1 MARAPLTDDV
11 LAEMMPGLTSTTLVS
26 LRRADVVRGGSPE
39 AVRLARAPAPAP
51 APQSRAAQHRSAEP
65 ATHADADWFDD
76 RVLAASEDVPTVRLE
91 RTKRNPAEVDTEIL
105 RNQAAG
111 AAPGSPASATPAPPA
126 TAASA
131 PDAADATG
139 VEKRRKPTDSFTLNP
154 AFASRVFDSCT
165 IEILDPRSGD
175 HISFVRG
182 VLVRDAQDQVI
193 KIQCYLTRGTYLAP
207 MGTKLEFRLGT
218 ERFRI
223 RDGFYVTPRGGRG
236 DEWMYLGYVG

>member
-26 LRRADVVRGGSPE
+26 LRRADVVRSGSPE
-39 AVRLARAPAPAP
+39 AVRLARVPTPAPAFPTTPIPTRP
-51 APQSRAAQHRSAEP
+51 AEAVP
-65 ATHADADWFDD
+65 HADADLFDD
-76 RVLAASEDVPTVRLE
+76 QVLAASADVPTVRLE
-91 RTKRNPAEVDTEIL
+91 RRRDPARDDTEIL
-105 RNQAAG
+105 HNQAPG
-111 AAPGSPASATPAPPA
+111 AVPGSADQPA
-126 TAASA
+126 AAGT
-131 PDAADATG
+131 TG
-139 VEKRRKPTDSFTLNP
+139 PEKRRKPTDSFTLNP

>member
-26 LRRADVVRGGSPE
+26 LRRADVVRSGSPE
-39 AVRLARAPAPAP
+39 AVRLARVPAPGPAPAAQSSP
-51 APQSRAAQHRSAEP
+51 VPTPSAGAPR
-65 ATHADADWFDD
+65 HADADWFDD
-76 RVLAASEDVPTVRLE
+76 RVLAASEDIPTVRLE
-91 RTKRNPAEVDTEIL
+91 RPRRNPAEVDTEIL
-105 RNQAAG
+105 RNQAPD
-111 AAPGSPASATPAPPA
+111 AAPGPAAGT
-126 TAASA
+126 
-131 PDAADATG
+131 DAADMGGA
-139 VEKRRKPTDSFTLNP
+139 EQRRKPTDSFTLNP

>member
-26 LRRADVVRGGSPE
+26 LRRADVVRSGSPE
-39 AVRLARAPAPAP
+39 AVRLARVPTPAPAFPTTPIPTRP
-51 APQSRAAQHRSAEP
+51 AEAVP
-65 ATHADADWFDD
+65 HADADWFDD
-76 RVLAASEDVPTVRLE
+76 RVLAASEDIPTVRLE
-91 RTKRNPAEVDTEIL
+91 RPRRNPAEVDTEIL
-105 RNQAAG
+105 RDQALPEAAG
-111 AAPGSPASATPAPPA
+111 Q
-126 TAASA
+126 
-131 PDAADATG
+131 
-139 VEKRRKPTDSFTLNP
+139 EKRRKPTDSFTLNP

-207 MGTKLEFRLGT
+207 MGTKPEFRLGT
-218 ERFRI
+218 ERWRI